1 MCGGLRHPSSL
12 FFFLLFWGGNNR
24 GAPHTVKIC
33 AMQMDKT
40 NPTSDQLDWKA
51 SGLMRPRRSISFLL
65 SPKRLSES
73 VSEVIEVI
81 EPWLDLGGYVATG
94 GGIEG
99 SLATSSTLSCVFSI
113 ESHITKVVR
122 GDNSLRLCRYVQHN

>member
-1 MCGGLRHPSSL
+1 M
-12 FFFLLFWGGNNR
+12 
-24 GAPHTVKIC
+24 PHTVKIC

-40 NPTSDQLDWKA
+40 NPTSDQLDSKA

-73 VSEVIEVI
+73 VSEVMEVT
-81 EPWLDLGGYVATG
+81 EPWFDIGGYLATG

-99 SLATSSTLSCVFSI
+99 SLAASISCTLSFVFSI
-113 ESHITKVVR
+113 ESHIIKVVR
-122 GDNSLRLCRYVQHN
+122 GGSSLRIAILRGSFP